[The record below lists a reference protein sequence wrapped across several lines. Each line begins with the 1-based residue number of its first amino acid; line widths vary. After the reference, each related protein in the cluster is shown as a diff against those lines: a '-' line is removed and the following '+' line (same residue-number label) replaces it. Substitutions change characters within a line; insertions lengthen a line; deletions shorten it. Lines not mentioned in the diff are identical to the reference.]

1 VIVWCEAAQTQ
12 DVRRKAKM
20 KLDIVE
26 ELAKH
31 SFIGK
36 VMDDI
41 YPLLFEPVPE
51 NARLINKDETLEK
64 AKKILSPTDWYSY
77 DVFRKQGALTLAF
90 TRMIQAHAF
99 LQRFPSPKTYER
111 SFAITNM
118 DWLEYHF
125 LMYMVSVVT
134 TSDCVLILTNSV
146 FRLGLKDGNCNQSSI
161 VENMRVIE
169 SKLSPDLK
177 HYLKITGKYRDIRNV
192 HLHRASGKS
201 VADILESQELKFI
214 GTLSFLDLHTTLE
227 LPQTVIKDG
236 YQVATDKLIE
246 IIESDSSKLVDQLM
260 KIFGILEMIYLEKK
274 YILNESPTNTCV

>member
-1 VIVWCEAAQTQ
+1 MLSREAAQSW
-12 DVRRKAKM
+12 DVRHKANM
-20 KLDIVE
+20 KLDTVE

-41 YPLLFEPVPE
+41 YPLVMESLPE
-51 NARLINKDETLEK
+51 NARQIKKDETLEE

-77 DVFRKQGALTLAF
+77 DVFKKQGALTFAF

-99 LQRFPSPKTYER
+99 LQRFPSPRTYE
-111 SFAITNM
+111 STFEITNM

-146 FRLGLKDGNCNQSSI
+146 FRLGLKDGNCNQSTI
-161 VENMRVIE
+161 IENMRVVE

-177 HYLKITGKYRDIRNV
+177 HYLKIAGKYRDIRNV

-201 VADILESQELKFI
+201 VADILESKELKFI
-214 GTLSFLDLHTTLE
+214 GTLSFLDLHTALE
-227 LPQTVIKDG
+227 LPKVVIKDG
-236 YQVATDKLIE
+236 YQVAIDKLIK
-246 IIESDSSKLVDQLM
+246 IIEADCSELFDQLI
-260 KIFGILEMIYLEKK
+260 KIFGVLEMIYIEKK
-274 YILNESPTNTCV
+274 AFLNES